1 MVNQLFLRSNYRTLA
16 IQSKERLVHQSQ
28 AYAGGAL
35 SGRVRALAG
44 SGCQF

>member
-28 AYAGGAL
+28 AYANPVGGAL
-35 SGRVRALAG
+35 SGW
-44 SGCQF
+44 